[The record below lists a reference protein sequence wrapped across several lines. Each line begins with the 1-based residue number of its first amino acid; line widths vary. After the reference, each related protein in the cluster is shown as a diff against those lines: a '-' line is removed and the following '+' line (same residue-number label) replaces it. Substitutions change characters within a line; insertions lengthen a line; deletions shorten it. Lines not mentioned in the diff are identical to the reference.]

1 MVGIMKILITGAMG
15 LLGHRIVKCCIE
27 EGLEVCATDIVIPSL
42 LGKEDGVTWLKMD
55 ITDPSST
62 ISTLDDARPDAII
75 NTAAM
80 TNVDQCEVEKEVAWR
95 INVEGARNV
104 AQASAKTGAHLVHLS
119 TSYVFDGEK
128 GWYDE
133 EDEPNP
139 LGYYGVTK
147 LRGEEAIKSTTSN
160 WCIART
166 DVIFGWGRQD
176 RPNFAQWVVINL
188 EKKQGVKAVTDQ
200 YNSPTLNTNLA
211 EMVVDIAKHHVQG
224 ILNTAGSTRINRFE
238 FAKKI
243 SKIFHLDKNYIEP
256 VSSAEFTW
264 KAKRPKDASVNVA
277 KAKKILSHKPRSIE
291 DALKIMK
298 KERTLMR
305 QGETEQ

>member
-1 MVGIMKILITGAMG
+1 MVDAMKILITGAMG
-15 LLGHRIVKCCIE
+15 LLGHRIVEHCLK
-27 EGLEVCATDIVIPSL
+27 EGLEVCATDKVVPMLSD
-42 LGKEDGVTWLKMD
+42 KEGSYTWLKMD

-62 ISTLDDARPDAII
+62 ISVLNDIKPDSVI

-80 TNVDQCEVEKEVAWR
+80 TNVDQCEVEKEAAWK

-104 AQASAKTGAHLVHLS
+104 AEACKKTGAHLVHLS

-128 GWYDE
+128 GLYNE

-139 LGYYGVTK
+139 IGYYGVTK
-147 LRGEEAIKSTTSN
+147 LKGEEAIKSTASN

-176 RPNFAQWVVINL
+176 RPNFAQWVIINL
-188 EKKQGVKAVTDQ
+188 EKKQSVKIVTDQ

-211 EMVVDIAKHHVQG
+211 EMVVDIAGHHVQG
-224 ILNTAGSTRINRFE
+224 ILNTAGSTRVNRFE
-238 FAKKI
+238 FARKI
-243 SKIFHLDKNYIEP
+243 GKVFHLNEKYIEP

-264 KAKRPKDASVNVA
+264 KAKRPKDASVNVS
-277 KAKKILSHKPRSIE
+277 KAKRILSYKPISIE
-291 DALKIMK
+291 DALNRMK
-298 KERTLMR
+298 KERQMR
-305 QGETEQ
+305 QGDMSQ